1 MVIKFK
7 KTDSRAEMPTRGS
20 REAAGYD
27 LYALPEEYAEMLT
40 DDFVVIAPGGKHCF
54 DTGIAMEIP
63 VGYYG
68 ALHGRSGMANRGL
81 RLTTGTSVIDSD
93 YRDSVKVVLY
103 NDSQDYQKVYFGDRI
118 AQIVI
123 QKHEVVNW
131 QESETLAE
139 SERGTGG
146 FGSTGA

>member
-27 LYALPEEYAEMLT
+27 IGVVLDEAPDLLCEGYEML
-40 DDFVVIAPGGKHCF
+40 APYETRKFRSGL
-54 DTGIAMEIP
+54 AMELP
-63 VGYYG
+63 VGYY
-68 ALHGRSGMANRGL
+68 ARIEGRSHIVSKGL
-81 RLTTGTSVIDSD
+81 NVIHGVIDSD
-93 YRDSVKVVLY
+93 YRGEVKIVIHNISSHWV
-103 NDSQDYQKVYFGDRI
+103 RI
-118 AQIVI
+118 YDGEKLAQVII